1 MGISTKKS
9 VDMAVD
15 MDGKFNIH
23 GNPDNIKLNSI
34 CINLQFAQQIKNLK
48 NLKFGLRR
56 KA

>member
-1 MGISTKKS
+1 
-9 VDMAVD
+9 MAVD

-23 GNPDNIKLNSI
+23 GNPDNMKLNSI